1 MAYVGQR
8 VEVFWPPE
16 GEDTEGNWYCGEL
29 DGYNDA
35 AGYHVTYDDGD
46 EEVLGEEIDGRDD
59 IHLLP
64 LRSPPDGGDNRIF
77 PEEGAHQRD
86 GKPSVPEEEGENR
99 RIEQRGKATSKLDS
113 QTPIGSGLAA
123 MSHREIERPAS
134 PPVSGGSNTSPRSN
148 VSMERSRHRS
158 DGNSADDNGF
168 EGGEFGKSSERKATK
183 PTGRDGV
190 GNRSGSAWSSNDDD
204 DGNGTTDYDSFDFGS
219 EDEEAGIF
227 GPASCRSSSSGGSS
241 SDRDSFYGGSKD
253 HGGNCGHEDDDEQ
266 TQEGQGR
273 RGWRLAASEGGRGGD
288 DSSVEKFSLS
298 GNSSDWTPLRGTDLV
313 GASRR
318 SSPSWRRRDKRNRER
333 LSEAAGDEEEVFS
346 FHNEGSRV
354 TTAANALDK
363 TTEACISALRN
374 AMLASA
380 GSGVIAPGENHEVL
394 PCRTSAWRTG
404 DGRTDGRGAVVGG
417 SDNPED
423 GLKTLERFVHD
434 TAMLQGVV
442 EGVERG
448 REGGGTAALRADGE
462 TVGEE
467 GVFVKISFVEGG
479 LASTTNAMFRCKT
492 LLHTTGSSAPATCS
506 AGYGGGGWPDG
517 EFQCET
523 FHGGRLGELA
533 NAAVLFSVHRRW
545 CGKGGATSRG
555 LEREGFLG
563 QASLTSHTQQ
573 SRS

>member
-16 GEDTEGNWYCGEL
+16 GDDTEGNWYCGEL
-29 DGYNDA
+29 DGYDDA

-64 LRSPPDGGDNRIF
+64 LRSPPDGGDNRVS

-86 GKPSVPEEEGENR
+86 DKPGVPEEEGENG
-99 RIEQRGKATSKLDS
+99 RIGQRGKASSELDS
-113 QTPIGSGLAA
+113 QTPTSSGLAA
-123 MSHREIERPAS
+123 MSYREIERPAS
-134 PPVSGGSNTSPRSN
+134 PPDSGGSNTSPRSS
-148 VSMERSRHRS
+148 VSMERSSHRS
-158 DGNSADDNGF
+158 DGNTADDNGF
-168 EGGEFGKSSERKATK
+168 ESGEFRKSSERKATK
-183 PTGRDGV
+183 LTGRDGV

-204 DGNGTTDYDSFDFGS
+204 DGNGATDYDSFDFGS

-227 GPASCRSSSSGGSS
+227 GPASCRSSSSRSSS
-241 SDRDSFYGGSKD
+241 SDRDRDRFYGGNED
-253 HGGNCGHEDDDEQ
+253 HGGNCGHDDEQ
-266 TQEGQGR
+266 TQQGQGR
-273 RGWRLAASEGGRGGD
+273 RGGRLAASEGGRGGD
-288 DSSVEKFSLS
+288 DSSVEKNSLS

-318 SSPSWRRRDKRNRER
+318 SSPSWRRREGRNRER
-333 LSEAAGDEEEVFS
+333 LSEAAGDEEEAFL
-346 FHNEGSRV
+346 FHNERARI
-354 TTAANALDK
+354 TTADALDK
-363 TTEACISALRN
+363 TTEACISALWN

-380 GSGVIAPGENHEVL
+380 ASGVITPGENHEPL
-394 PCRTSAWRTG
+394 PCRTSPWRTG
-404 DGRTDGRGAVVGG
+404 EGRTDSRDAVVGG

-423 GLKTLERFVHD
+423 GLKALEGFVHD
-434 TAMLQGVV
+434 TAILQGVV

-448 REGGGTAALRADGE
+448 RGGGGTAALRTDGE
-462 TVGEE
+462 TAGEE

-506 AGYGGGGWPDG
+506 AGCGGGGWPDG

-555 LEREGFLG
+555 LDREGFLG

>member
-1 MAYVGQR
+1 MAHVGQR

-16 GEDTEGNWYCGEL
+16 GDDTKGNWYCGEL
-29 DGYNDA
+29 DGYDDA

-64 LRSPPDGGDNRIF
+64 LRSPPDGGDNRNP
-77 PEEGAHQRD
+77 PEEGAHRRD
-86 GKPSVPEEEGENR
+86 DKPGVPDEERENG
-99 RIEQRGKATSKLDS
+99 RIGQRGKATSEPDS
-113 QTPIGSGLAA
+113 PTPTGSGLAA
-123 MSHREIERPAS
+123 MSYREIERPAS
-134 PPVSGGSNTSPRSN
+134 PPDSGGSNTSPRSN

-158 DGNSADDNGF
+158 AENVADDNGF
-168 EGGEFGKSSERKATK
+168 ESGEFGKSRERTATK
-183 PTGRDGV
+183 PTGRDGA
-190 GNRSGSAWSSNDDD
+190 GNMSGSAWSSNDDD
-204 DGNGTTDYDSFDFGS
+204 DDKGATDYDSFDFGS
-219 EDEEAGIF
+219 EDEEAEIF
-227 GPASCRSSSSGGSS
+227 GPASCRSSSSSSNDGGNE
-241 SDRDSFYGGSKD
+241 D
-253 HGGNCGHEDDDEQ
+253 HGGTFGHDDDDDEQ

-273 RGWRLAASEGGRGGD
+273 RGGRLAASKGGRGGD
-288 DSSVEKFSLS
+288 DSSVGNFSLS
-298 GNSSDWTPLRGTDLV
+298 GNSSDWTPLRGADLV

-318 SSPSWRRRDKRNRER
+318 SSPSWRRREDRNRER
-333 LSEAAGDEEEVFS
+333 LSEAAGDEEEAFS
-346 FHNEGSRV
+346 FHNEGARV
-354 TTAANALDK
+354 TTANALDK

-380 GSGVIAPGENHEVL
+380 GSGVSAPGENHESL
-394 PCRTSAWRTG
+394 PCRTSPWRTE

-423 GLKTLERFVHD
+423 GLQALEGFVHD
-434 TAMLQGVV
+434 TAMLQGAV

-448 REGGGTAALRADGE
+448 RGGGGTAALRADGG
-462 TVGEE
+462 TAGEE
-467 GVFVKISFVEGG
+467 GVFVKISFIEGG

-506 AGYGGGGWPDG
+506 AGGGGGGWPDG

-523 FHGGRLGELA
+523 FHGERLGELA

-555 LEREGFLG
+555 LDREGFLG
-563 QASLTSHTQQ
+563 QASLTNHTQQ